1 MRFEFNQG
9 VPKGCVEWLWNNVG
23 NGNRDKLN
31 KEAIIY
37 GIDNSEYGWFYE
49 RIEQEIKSSDPNS
62 DSNIKY
68 VPTITI
74 KDEKKA
80 ILFALRWL

>member
-9 VPKGCVEWLWNNVG
+9 IPEGCKKWLNENVG
-23 NGNRDKLN
+23 KGYNAHELASLDS
-31 KEAIIY
+31 
-37 GIDNSEYGWFYE
+37 DDSWFYE
-49 RIEQEIKSSDPNS
+49 RIEQEIPSTDPS
-62 DSNIKY
+62 MDSNVRY

-80 ILFALRWL
+80 ILFALRWS

>member
-9 VPKGCVEWLWNNVG
+9 VPEGCKKWLNENVG
-23 NGNRDKLN
+23 KGYNAHELASLDS
-31 KEAIIY
+31 
-37 GIDNSEYGWFYE
+37 DDSWFYE
-49 RIEQEIKSSDPNS
+49 RIEQEIKSSDPS
-62 DSNIKY
+62 LDSNVRY

-80 ILFALRWL
+80 ILFALRWS

>member
-9 VPKGCVEWLWNNVG
+9 IPEGCKKWLNENVG
-23 NGNRDKLN
+23 KGFNAHELASLDC
-31 KEAIIY
+31 
-37 GIDNSEYGWFYE
+37 DDSWFYQ
-49 RIEQEIKSSDPNS
+49 RIEQEIKSFDPS
-62 DSNIKY
+62 LDSNVRYI
-68 VPTITI
+68 PTITI